1 MRGVILY
8 SSVLAKPFSARVQ
21 MEIVSMH
28 FIRITNGHMVF
39 FFFFF
44 FFLTKP
50 AFQKSIEKKLH
61 RNDRGGIYGKMFS
74 SAQLF
79 EDRLALTR
87 G

>member
-8 SSVLAKPFSARVQ
+8 SPVLAKPFSTRVQ
-21 MEIVSMH
+21 IEIVSMH

-39 FFFFF
+39 FCF

-61 RNDRGGIYGKMFS
+61 RNDRRGIYGKMFS